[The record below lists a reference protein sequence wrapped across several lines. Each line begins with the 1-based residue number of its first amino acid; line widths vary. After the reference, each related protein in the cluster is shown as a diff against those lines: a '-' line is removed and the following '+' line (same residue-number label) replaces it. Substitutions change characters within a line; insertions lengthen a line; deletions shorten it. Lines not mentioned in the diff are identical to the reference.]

1 MRKQDPHSLSAPKPI
16 YPIHRRLTMVWWV
29 WLGFRLLAVPILTH
43 WLASAKPAMVG
54 GIAWQALWLIPALLS
69 TPYIVK
75 GKSPYA
81 LLLLSMLTFVYLG
94 GSGMVALKYGYQTHW
109 GLMAV
114 WLVDFVLLGWVNY
127 WLFILLRR
135 LPKMNG

>member
-1 MRKQDPHSLSAPKPI
+1 MREKDPHSLSAPKPI
-16 YPIHRRLTMVWWV
+16 YPIHRRLTIVWWF
-29 WLGFRLLAVPILTH
+29 WLGFRLLAVPLLTH

-94 GSGMVALKYGYQTHW
+94 GSGMVALKYGYQMHW

-114 WLVDFVLLGWVNY
+114 WLMDFVLLGWVNY
-127 WLFILLRR
+127 WLFILLKR